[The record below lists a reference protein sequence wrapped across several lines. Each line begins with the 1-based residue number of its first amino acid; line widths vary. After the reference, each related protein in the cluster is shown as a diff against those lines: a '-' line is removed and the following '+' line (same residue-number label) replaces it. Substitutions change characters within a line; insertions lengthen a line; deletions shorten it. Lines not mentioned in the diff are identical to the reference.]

1 MTNVEQPSVTFRPA
15 AFLGGKPGSRAG
27 HLPFE
32 YDLVAAL
39 KPGLIVELGVYFG
52 DTYFGLCQAVAEN
65 NISSSCYAVD
75 TWLGDAETGLYDKTV
90 YSAVEKYNDKR
101 YRSFS
106 YLVRKTFEEALPEF
120 SNESIELLHI
130 DGLHTYEASKTDFET
145 WLPKVKPGGVVLLS
159 DVSLRGSGFGTWK
172 FWEELQLNYQTFV
185 FRNNNGLGVL
195 KKPGGEGSSPF
206 LRELLSAS
214 NTEQERIR
222 RYYVLCAERLDFAEK
237 AGASGAADSRHSVFE
252 VYTSR
257 AGKYET
263 SDDLR
268 TILEPGNWTNVSL
281 RFPAGTG
288 DGPLRISPANRTAVV
303 EIANIALRKP
313 DGQLAWSWTP
323 KDPMDGLDVK
333 GTAAVLPRG
342 EFLNV
347 LIYGSDAEIYLPVL
361 SAATSTSGVQ
371 LEMRVRVD
379 PELSAVRELTKSWT
393 ALRIEKLESERK
405 KQQEIS
411 QLESRLT
418 QAKSGFEAD
427 TAKHKDDIE
436 KHVAAL
442 SQDHQTKIRELTEDA
457 ERRLAAMRDEFENEK
472 VQMAL
477 AFEEE
482 RKHHQSILAEKER
495 LTALHPMLAQ
505 EASIARGNV
514 GELQAEIE
522 RLTTLQTQLEL
533 DLVDLRKLN
542 ARMAAALDQ
551 ERHARSTM
559 EESSSWQLTKPLRAV
574 TDIFGPRRR

>member
-39 KPGLIVELGVYFG
+39 KPALIVELGVYFG
-52 DTYFGLCQAVAEN
+52 DTYFGLCQAVSEN
-65 NISSSCYAVD
+65 NISCSCYAVD

-90 YSAVEKYNDKR
+90 YNAVEKYNDKR

-120 SNESIELLHI
+120 SDESIELLHI
-130 DGLHTYEASKTDFET
+130 DGLHTYEASKTDFQT

-159 DVSLRGSGFGTWK
+159 DVCLRGSGFGTWK

-185 FRNNNGLGVL
+185 FRNNNGLGIL
-195 KKPGGEGSSPF
+195 KKPGGETSAPF

-222 RYYVLCAERLDFAEK
+222 RYYVLCGERLDFAEK
-237 AGASGAADSRHSVFE
+237 AGASNAADSRHSVFE

-257 AGKYET
+257 GGKYET
-263 SDDLR
+263 NDDLR

-288 DGPLRISPANRTAVV
+288 DGPLRITPANRTAVV
-303 EIANIALRKP
+303 EIANIALRKS

-333 GTAAVLPRG
+333 GTATVLPRG

-347 LIYGSDAEIYLPVL
+347 LIYGSGAEIYLPLL
-361 SAATSTSGVQ
+361 SAATTNSGVQ

-379 PELSAVRELTKSWT
+379 PDLSAVRELTRSWT
-393 ALRIEKLESERK
+393 ALRIEKLESDRK

-411 QLESRLT
+411 QLENRLA

-427 TAKHKDDIE
+427 AAKHKDAIA
-436 KHVAAL
+436 K
-442 SQDHQTKIRELTEDA
+442 QIRELTEDA

-482 RKHHQSILAEKER
+482 RKHHQSVLAEKER

-514 GELQAEIE
+514 EELQGEIE

-533 DLVDLRKLN
+533 DLVDVRKLN

-574 TDIFGPRRR
+574 TDIFGQRRR